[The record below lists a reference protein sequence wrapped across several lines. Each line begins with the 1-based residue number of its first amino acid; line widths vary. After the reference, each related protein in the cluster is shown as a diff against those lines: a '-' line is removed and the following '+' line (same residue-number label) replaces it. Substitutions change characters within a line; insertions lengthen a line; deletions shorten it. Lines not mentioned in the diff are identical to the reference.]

1 MKQDLPINKYL
12 PSITQ
17 TLQQQNSLILQ
28 ADPGAG
34 KSTAVPLYLLANLDL
49 SGKTIWM
56 LEPRRLAAKSI
67 AHYLADCLGEK
78 VGQTI
83 GYQIKN
89 ERKISSH
96 TKLEII
102 TEGILTNRLQHDP
115 ELADVGLII
124 FDEFHERSIH
134 ADLGLTLCQDIR
146 QGFNESLKILVM
158 SATIDTQQLSN
169 FLDNAPII
177 ISEGRCFPVSE
188 HYLSK
193 PVLSNQPR
201 DWLGNLQKLILKA
214 YNDSGKGDCLVFLP
228 GQGEIKRVQNWLS
241 TIVDSSQTVA
251 YPLYGS
257 LSAKQQQQAMSLDKQ
272 GRRKIILATNIA
284 ETSLTLPNITSVVD
298 SGFERRSLY
307 DVNSG
312 MTRLIMQRISNAAA
326 AQRQGRAGR
335 LQAGACYRLW
345 TSQQQKTLNEFSP
358 EEIITTDLDAL
369 CLTLSQ
375 WGIKSF
381 KELNWLTAPPTPH
394 INAST
399 SLLKKLA
406 LINNNNQLTTK
417 GQQAVNFG
425 VAPRFAS
432 LLATVA
438 TEPTVIQ
445 NLAADL
451 VAVLSENNFLQTKD
465 DADLVHKVM
474 ALQSYRQ
481 HKKQAL
487 TQYQL
492 KPHSAEQALKTANN
506 LIKKLNS
513 PSQSY
518 NLTQCQTLLAKLVAT
533 AFPDR
538 IGKQRNPNSQ
548 RYQLTNGK
556 GALLLEFDKLRPTAW
571 LAIAE
576 LDGQKSDGRI
586 YSAIEID
593 ESTVEEIIGFTKHSS
608 YIYNPD
614 KNEILGKQSIKC
626 GAILLAEKPL
636 QEQDPIKMASCLQQ
650 AIKTSQLAILP
661 WTKKLK
667 SWLARI
673 NWLNNTAST
682 QTDDWPSFESNHL
695 FDDIEEWLFPYIEN
709 ITSIKALQN
718 IDLTTLLKA
727 RLPYPLTAELDKQ
740 APESYLTPSNK
751 LIFIDYSSANQA
763 TVSVVLQEI
772 FGEQTSPNLA
782 WGKVKLSFELLSPG
796 KRPIQKTSD
805 LANFWQS
812 SYFEVIKDM
821 KGQYPKHRW
830 PDKPLEEKPGK
841 SYQAR
846 KIRKVK

>member
-381 KELNWLTAPPTPH
+381 KELNWLTPPPTP
-394 INAST
+394 
-399 SLLKKLA
+399 
-406 LINNNNQLTTK
+406 
-417 GQQAVNFG
+417 
-425 VAPRFAS
+425 
-432 LLATVA
+432 
-438 TEPTVIQ
+438 
-445 NLAADL
+445 
-451 VAVLSENNFLQTKD
+451 
-465 DADLVHKVM
+465 
-474 ALQSYRQ
+474 
-481 HKKQAL
+481 
-487 TQYQL
+487 
-492 KPHSAEQALKTANN
+492 
-506 LIKKLNS
+506 
-513 PSQSY
+513 
-518 NLTQCQTLLAKLVAT
+518 
-533 AFPDR
+533 
-538 IGKQRNPNSQ
+538 
-548 RYQLTNGK
+548 
-556 GALLLEFDKLRPTAW
+556 
-571 LAIAE
+571 E
-576 LDGQKSDGRI
+576 L
-586 YSAIEID
+586 
-593 ESTVEEIIGFTKHSS
+593 
-608 YIYNPD
+608 
-614 KNEILGKQSIKC
+614 
-626 GAILLAEKPL
+626 
-636 QEQDPIKMASCLQQ
+636 
-650 AIKTSQLAILP
+650 
-661 WTKKLK
+661 
-667 SWLARI
+667 
-673 NWLNNTAST
+673 
-682 QTDDWPSFESNHL
+682 
-695 FDDIEEWLFPYIEN
+695 
-709 ITSIKALQN
+709 
-718 IDLTTLLKA
+718 
-727 RLPYPLTAELDKQ
+727 
-740 APESYLTPSNK
+740 
-751 LIFIDYSSANQA
+751 
-763 TVSVVLQEI
+763 
-772 FGEQTSPNLA
+772 
-782 WGKVKLSFELLSPG
+782 
-796 KRPIQKTSD
+796 
-805 LANFWQS
+805 
-812 SYFEVIKDM
+812 
-821 KGQYPKHRW
+821 
-830 PDKPLEEKPGK
+830 
-841 SYQAR
+841 
-846 KIRKVK
+846 